1 MLEAFQV
8 ANTLADGT
16 YSSMV
21 LVMEQVAVNKAYDA
35 AGHGYLEKEAADWK
49 PLVLQSGDNA
59 SEAEDWV
66 TTEAM
71 SIAIEALQL
80 LPVPATDDSSI
91 PTVLL
96 TVGE

>member
-1 MLEAFQV
+1 
-8 ANTLADGT
+8 
-16 YSSMV
+16 
-21 LVMEQVAVNKAYDA
+21 MEQVAVNKAYDA
-35 AGHGYLEKEAADWK
+35 TGHGYLEKAAAEWK

-59 SEAEDWV
+59 GEAENWV

-71 SIAIEALQL
+71 DIAIEALQL

-91 PTVLL
+91 PTVLP

>member
-1 MLEAFQV
+1 
-8 ANTLADGT
+8 
-16 YSSMV
+16 MV
-21 LVMEQVAVNKAYDA
+21 TAMEQVATKKAFYA
-35 AGHGYLEKEAADWK
+35 AGHGYLDEETADWK